1 MLHDRGKRVQCE
13 HLQVGGHDPQEPQ
26 QLARVSIN
34 CLLVPGPPPARLGPP
49 VCPPPQHLPKFVAI
63 MMVICST
70 EVIGISSGALSTIM
84 VEPTMHSPQ
93 PSFPRNASLSFR
105 ISDASTALHD
115 RVRGVDAKDPKEPK
129 GAQFCRSVMCALI
142 HTW

>member
-70 EVIGISSGALSTIM
+70 EVIGISSGALS
-84 VEPTMHSPQ
+84 
-93 PSFPRNASLSFR
+93 
-105 ISDASTALHD
+105 DASTALHD